1 MRRIALLE
9 IIYWLSL
16 VCKPRK
22 FNFVSCFHVLI
33 KVCGRA
39 PVRHFLQPVVVHY
52 FGLHFAFVLWHVSFS
67 VRLPCCTLGFLGRV
81 CVLKTFALTVP
92 TLSYVAAL
100 WVCQQRSLSL
110 STVGEANRCTLNHL
124 LAFFGM

>member
-22 FNFVSCFHVLI
+22 FYFVSCFHVLI

-39 PVRHFLQPVVVHY
+39 PVRRRGYVAPVVVQRV
-52 FGLHFAFVLWHVSFS
+52 LALVSPAVLW
-67 VRLPCCTLGFLGRV
+67 
-81 CVLKTFALTVP
+81 
-92 TLSYVAAL
+92 
-100 WVCQQRSLSL
+100 
-110 STVGEANRCTLNHL
+110 
-124 LAFFGM
+124 AF